1 MRWFDADY
9 SKRFPIVLD
18 GSATAAGVVDATI
31 ALTGLAAEF
40 WATIQADGDD
50 VRACDASGAV
60 AIDYDLESFNY
71 SAKTV
76 TIELDNLTHH
86 TTNTVTVVWIYF
98 GDADATNAED
108 GITTSSPLTGYT
120 LFTGPGAE
128 PVYDLGSPVGA
139 TTPTQRRQK
148 RSTETLYLWFR
159 VGPFGELAYPYEE
172 SALPPEGPRS
182 LSCSASVVPGG
193 SGTLTANTSAIRLFQ
208 ASNGELFARVTI
220 SGGASA
226 NDYDLVLTVITTE
239 GRTLNGV
246 VRITVQD

>member
-1 MRWFDADY
+1 MSRWFDRNF
-9 SKRFPIVLD
+9 SRRFPVAID
-18 GSATAAGVVDATI
+18 GSATVAGSVDATI

-50 VRACDASGAV
+50 VRVCDAAGTTG
-60 AIDYDLESFNY
+60 IDYDLESFND

-76 TIELDNLTHH
+76 TIKLDNLTHH
-86 TTNTVTVVWIYF
+86 TTNTITVVWIYF
-98 GDADATNAED
+98 GDADADNLED

-148 RSTETLYLWFR
+148 RSTESLFLWFR

-172 SALPPEGPRS
+172 SGLPPEGPQS
-182 LSCSASVVPGG
+182 LSVSAPLAV
-193 SGTLTANTSAIRLFQ
+193 TALTSAIRLFQ
-208 ASNGELFARVTI
+208 AANGEIFARVTV
-220 SGGASA
+220 SGGVSA
-226 NDYDLVLTVITTE
+226 NDYDIVLTVITTE

-246 VRITVQD
+246 VRLTVQD